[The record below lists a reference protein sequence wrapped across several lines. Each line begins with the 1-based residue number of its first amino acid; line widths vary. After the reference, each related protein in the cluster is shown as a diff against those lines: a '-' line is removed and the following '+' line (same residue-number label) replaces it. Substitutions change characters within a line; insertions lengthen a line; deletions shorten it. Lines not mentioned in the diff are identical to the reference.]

1 MAQQLSKFTDQLG
14 TAAEPLHIH
23 GLSQFTIQT
32 DHKPLI
38 PILNNKML
46 VDMSPRIQRMKMT
59 VLPYTFTAEHV
70 EGATLKDADA
80 SFRSSDHQ

>member
-1 MAQQLSKFTDQLG
+1 
-14 TAAEPLHIH
+14 
-23 GLSQFTIQT
+23 
-32 DHKPLI
+32 
-38 PILNNKML
+38 ML